1 MQQQQEANQT
11 LMNSVL
17 NMMQQLGAAVTA
29 AVVKPKNLVDTRSL
43 GKPKDFTGKGKEW
56 PEWKLK
62 TVSWLNATNTENGLN
77 AEHWLTWA
85 EIQSET
91 IDESLLDLACGQG
104 NFTETQVKEVQKF
117 DENLK
122 LLILSWMG
130 GDAFLHIRNAVS
142 GLDAWRLVNL
152 RFSPRTAGT
161 KRNILVRLLSIPGAK
176 SHKDLEAQ
184 IHKVDE
190 LIRKYEEISQVKLQ
204 EDTKT
209 AVLMNLAP
217 DTVRN
222 TFDLDGKDRDHKTLR
237 DELVNWVQI
246 RRERESG

>member
-1 MQQQQEANQT
+1 
-11 LMNSVL
+11 MNSVL
-17 NMMQQLGAAVTA
+17 NMKQQLGAAVTA
-29 AVVKPKNLVDTRSL
+29 AVAKPKNLVDTRAL
-43 GKPKDFTGKGKEW
+43 GKPKDFTGKEKEW
-56 PEWKLK
+56 PVWKLK
-62 TVSWLNATNTENGLN
+62 TVSWLHATNTENGLN
-77 AEHWLTWA
+77 AEHWLRWA
-85 EIQSET
+85 DIQSET
-91 IDESLLDLACGQG
+91 IDESLIDLACGQG
-104 NFTETQVKEVQKF
+104 NFTETQVQEVQKF
-117 DENLK
+117 DKNLK

-152 RFSPRTAGT
+152 RFPQRTSGT

-190 LIRKYEEISQVKLQ
+190 LIRKYEEISQLKLQ
-204 EDTKT
+204 EDIKA
-209 AVLMNLAP
+209 AVLMNLSP

-222 TFDLDGKDRDHKTLR
+222 TFDLDGKDRDYKTQR

-246 RRERESG
+246 RRERESGGLRM